1 MDIKEFLLA
10 KNKNIKR
17 HPWELARLKMLSFFI
32 KQYKKPGA
40 IADIGSGD
48 AFLAS
53 EIARQY
59 PDSTVMAIDINYTQ
73 ELINEFISDYPKNLF
88 FYINAGSITNNNK
101 IDFVILMD
109 VLEHIENPDMILN
122 QIFDMPGVS
131 PDTIFIITVPAYKR
145 LYSQHDKNLG
155 HYRRYNLRSLNK
167 LLQPFTFKINRSGY
181 CFNSLIL
188 FRLLRLF
195 TEKITGNQKKEFK
208 GIHNWKGGKWVTSLI
223 TTLFWIEFKISW
235 YLAQIGI
242 KLPGLSCYIIC
253 QPSPL

>member
-32 KQYKKPGA
+32 SQYQKPGT

-53 EIARQY
+53 EIARHY
-59 PDSTVMAIDINYTQ
+59 PDSTVMAVDINYTQ
-73 ELINEFISDYPKNLF
+73 ELINELIAHYPKNLF
-88 FYINAGSITNNNK
+88 FYNNTGSATNNIK

-109 VLEHIENPDMILN
+109 VLEHIENPVQFLK
-122 QIFDMPGVS
+122 QIHDMPGVS
-131 PDTIFIITVPAYKR
+131 SDTVFIITVPAYQW
-145 LYSQHDKNLG
+145 LYSKHDKNLG
-155 HYRRYNLRSLNK
+155 HFRRYNLRTLNK
-167 LLQPFTFKINRSGY
+167 LLQPLAFKMNRSGY

-188 FRLLRLF
+188 FRLFRVF
-195 TEKITGNQKKEFK
+195 IEKISGNRKKEFK
-208 GIHNWKGGKWVTSLI
+208 GIHSWKGGKWVTSII

-235 YLAQIGI
+235 YLARIGI
-242 KLPGLSCYIIC
+242 KLPGLSCYTIC
-253 QPSPL
+253 QPYPL